1 MQSNSQFNLEMYWK
15 MHFLASVHS
24 HHCGTFLG
32 PAIFISSILREHL
45 RHRLA
50 IVVLQFN
57 KKINYL
63 FYLSTVTLKTYGT
76 NLVLQ
81 CLY

>member
-1 MQSNSQFNLEMYWK
+1 MQSNSQFNFEMYWK

-50 IVVLQFN
+50 IVVLQF
-57 KKINYL
+57 KKKEIIYFIFPQL
-63 FYLSTVTLKTYGT
+63 HLRHMEPI
-76 NLVLQ
+76 
-81 CLY
+81 